1 MSLSKP
7 VLKRKQLDMKAK
19 IKIIQEYDDAVFKK
33 GKVNKTQFALKHGL
47 AKASLQTI
55 NFSNKSRQCM
65 NTAETDGKAIE
76 GRKRVKISPYEE
88 LNNWAR

>member
-47 AKASLQTI
+47 AKSSLQTI
-55 NFSNKSRQCM
+55 L
-65 NTAETDGKAIE
+65 AINLGSVWTLQKLMEKQLKE
-76 GRKRVKISPYEE
+76 GGIPILEHHCERI
-88 LNNWAR
+88 

>member
-19 IKIIQEYDDAVFKK
+19 IKITQEYDKSVFKE

-47 AKASLQTI
+47 AKSSLQTI
-55 NFSNKSRQCM
+55 L
-65 NTAETDGKAIE
+65 AINL
-76 GRKRVKISPYEE
+76 GSV
-88 LNNWAR
+88 

>member
-7 VLKRKQLDMKAK
+7 VLKRKQLEIKAK
-19 IKIIQEYDDAVFKK
+19 IKIMHEYDDAVFKK

-47 AKASLQTI
+47 AKSSLQTI

-76 GRKRVKISPYEE
+76 GNGHIHTGTP
-88 LNNWAR
+88 L

>member
-19 IKIIQEYDDAVFKK
+19 IKITQEYDDAVFKK

-47 AKASLQTI
+47 AKSRLQTI
-55 NFSNKSRQCM
+55 LTSKSQKLMEKKLR
-65 NTAETDGKAIE
+65 
-76 GRKRVKISPYEE
+76 EE
-88 LNNWAR
+88 KG